1 VDPHRLGLVSRRLH
15 YFQMVARLGSI
26 RQAAREA
33 NVAPSSI
40 SRVVAQLEDE
50 LEMPLFQRIHQRL
63 KLTSAG
69 ELLLYHA
76 RVSLNELAR
85 ACREISDLHG
95 LRRGTVLIA
104 VVESVARGL
113 LPAVLSEFWE
123 RYPAIAVDIKV
134 VGSQAA
140 FDAVAA
146 GECDIAMAF
155 DARTPRSA
163 QRLAAS
169 MLSMGVLMQPS
180 HPLAGRTSLRLF
192 DLSGERIIFSDASL
206 TLGESI
212 REAMGGSLVDLN
224 PRARTNSIG
233 IMIDLA
239 LRGSALALQ
248 TRMGVER
255 EIADGTLVFV
265 PVQDTKLRPHK
276 LLLIS
281 RSKTDISD
289 AAARLAMM
297 LASGIEAIPG

>member
-1 VDPHRLGLVSRRLH
+1 LDPHRLGLVSRRLH
-15 YFQMVARLGSI
+15 YFQIVARLGSI

-40 SRVVAQLEDE
+40 SRVIAQLEDE
-50 LEMPLFQRIHQRL
+50 LETPLFQRIHQRL

-76 RVSLNELAR
+76 RASLNELAR

-113 LPAVLSEFWE
+113 LPAVLAEFWE

-134 VGSQAA
+134 MSSQAA

-146 GECDIAMAF
+146 GECDIAIAF
-155 DARTPRSA
+155 DVRTPRSA

-169 MLSMGVLMQPS
+169 MLGMGVLMQPG
-180 HPLAGRTSLRLF
+180 HRFTGRASLRLM
-192 DLSGERIIFSDASL
+192 DLSNERIIFSDASL

-239 LRGSALALQ
+239 LQGSALALQ
-248 TRMGVER
+248 TRMGVGR
-255 EIADGTLVFV
+255 EIAAGALVFV
-265 PVQDTKLRPHK
+265 PVQDSKLRPRK
-276 LLLIS
+276 LVLIS

-289 AAARLAMM
+289 AAARLSMM